1 MPFLSVPFTN
11 TKQQKTY
18 WCWAA
23 VAANVYNS
31 MRPASVALESQCDVA
46 KLVEGPHACDS
57 AEGNL
62 DALSSALADL
72 GINDQLAT
80 RPRIVVVE
88 NEFEGI
94 TNQLNP
100 VTNEN
105 GVAEPVCAEIMFPGP
120 AFHFVA
126 ISAIDTDNQ
135 HVWIADPYLG
145 GNSVEFSF
153 QDFVNNYNYSSSP
166 LPAPGTV
173 QNLQRVVNKWQATSN
188 PEGKHA
194 TSNDNPG
201 NAG

>member
-11 TKQQKTY
+11 AQQQRTF

-31 MRPASVALESQCDVA
+31 MRPASVPAVSQCGVVT
-46 KLVEGPHACDS
+46 LVEGNCEADQP
-57 AEGNL
+57 

-80 RPRIVVVE
+80 RPRIIVVE
-88 NEFEGI
+88 DEFQGI
-94 TNQLNP
+94 SNQLDSAANQ
-100 VTNEN
+100 N
-105 GVAEPVCAEIMFPGP
+105 GVAEPVCAQIMFPGP

-126 ISAIDTDNQ
+126 ISAVDTDNQ
-135 HVWIADPYLG
+135 HVWIADPFLG
-145 GNSVEFSF
+145 GDSVEFSF

-173 QNLQRVVNKWQATSN
+173 QNLQRVVNKWQATSK

-194 TSNDNPG
+194 ASNTNADNPG
-201 NAG
+201 